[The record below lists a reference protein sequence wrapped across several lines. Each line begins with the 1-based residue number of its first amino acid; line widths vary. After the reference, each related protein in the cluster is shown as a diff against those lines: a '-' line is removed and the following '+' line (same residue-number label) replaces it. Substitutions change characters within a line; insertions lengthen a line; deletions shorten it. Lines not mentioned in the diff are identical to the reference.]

1 MVKKLWYS
9 AILAG
14 VSLFLIVSGPVL
26 ADDGPRG
33 HRHGRGHHKHYQQHR
48 YVHHY
53 PAPRYMYHYPAPR
66 YVPRYHRHYRPVV
79 QPQIVLPVPLLPRL
93 IFHALHGH

>member
-1 MVKKLWYS
+1 MLKKLWYS

-26 ADDGPRG
+26 AHDDDGPRG
-33 HRHGRGHHKHYQQHR
+33 RRHGRGHHKHYQQQR

-53 PAPRYMYHYPAPR
+53 PAPVHVHRHH
-66 YVPRYHRHYRPVV
+66 RYHRPVV
-79 QPQIVLPVPLLPRL
+79 QTQIVLPVPLLPRL